1 MASAAVDQD
10 DGSAVPTIELGD
22 GRVSPGTRRRIE
34 QSRAQGEGGGSGVV
48 AVTSSVDE
56 APATAAEQQSLAEDE
71 QEAASSSGGGYT
83 AEHLAAVMKPV
94 TITMLLASWIVVN
107 IREPAQDAA
116 IASGLR
122 YPACV
127 FHSCACT
134 LTTKLWGNGVLPSTS
149 QCVHGV

>member
-48 AVTSSVDE
+48 AVTTSSVEE

-122 YPACV
+122 
-127 FHSCACT
+127 
-134 LTTKLWGNGVLPSTS
+134 
-149 QCVHGV
+149 